1 MEYYTTKRMNKEVR
15 LVVTVLIPNIYTIE
29 YKNNM

>member
-1 MEYYTTKRMNKEVR
+1 MEYYTTKRMNKEVL
-15 LVVTVLIPNIYTIE
+15 LVVTVLIPNVYTIE